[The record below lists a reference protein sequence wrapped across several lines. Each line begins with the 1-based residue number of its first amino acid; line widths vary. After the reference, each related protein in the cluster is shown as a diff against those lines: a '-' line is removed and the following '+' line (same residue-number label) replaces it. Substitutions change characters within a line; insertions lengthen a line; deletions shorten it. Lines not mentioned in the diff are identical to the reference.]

1 MEDIVNFRRN
11 REYPSDRP
19 TALSRRWGFF
29 HWGFSVILLLVVAAL
44 QLSLTGCAGSSPE
57 GCSDPGGIGFS
68 APEDSLGIEEF
79 LALEPARRQGRRAQA
94 DIWLDRARNSPK
106 ANDRIQALANAAG
119 LAPDDPE
126 IWLRLGKIWRWLG
139 ENLRTEA
146 SLNNS
151 AAAVRK
157 LGRKDSDLADRSRE
171 YKKDAAL
178 RTGILRAWLHYDRA
192 EYHEGLKWANAAL
205 QLQSG
210 NALALQVK
218 GVLVA
223 SLGYYSQA
231 HQIAN
236 DIQRARGFKTDT
248 AWILSN
254 LDRSWGRH
262 REAFNFYLN
271 LRPNEEHAAEC
282 WRDMGLAAEKVGEW
296 SYARRWYRESAAE
309 LPFEDTS
316 CLVEITHDRLDPHQR
331 SSRQPVWMA
340 FGRYYVTGS
349 RSAYTAY
356 ALKRFDQASTPD
368 EKDLWGGLLVN
379 SAGVCVRLNEDK
391 PWALRARGIV
401 FARIGKE
408 TRGLED
414 LQRAAKWLKEL
425 GFEDARVTAEM
436 GHLILIDEQQRR
448 AIPHLRR
455 AVELDR
461 ENAGAWSDLGLAL
474 IMTGQGTEAKRALTT
489 SIELDPDSA
498 TAWYNRGLMNLHAD
512 NLDQAKADL
521 LKAAELAPDNRE
533 VAKLLQQ
540 IAQKK
545 KNAGE

>member
-1 MEDIVNFRRN
+1 MRMAPAV
-11 REYPSDRP
+11 
-19 TALSRRWGFF
+19 
-29 HWGFSVILLLVVAAL
+29 LLLVGAAL
-44 QLSLTGCAGSSPE
+44 PLGLAGCAGSTPE
-57 GCSDPGGIGFS
+57 ECSDTGIVEFS

-79 LALEPARRQGRRAQA
+79 LVLEPARRQARRVQA
-94 DIWLDRARNSPK
+94 DVWLDRARK
-106 ANDRIQALANAAG
+106 ADKASDRVQALANAAG

-126 IWLRLGKIWRWLG
+126 IWLRLAKIWRWVG
-139 ENLRTEA
+139 DNLRTEA
-146 SLNNS
+146 CLDNA

-157 LGRKDSDLADRSRE
+157 LGRKESDLLDRSRK
-171 YKKDAAL
+171 YKKKAAL
-178 RTGILRAWLHYDRA
+178 RTAILRAWLHYDRA
-192 EYHEGLKWANAAL
+192 EYHEGLRWAKAAT
-205 QLQSG
+205 QLEPG
-210 NALALQVK
+210 NALALQVQ

-223 SLGYYSQA
+223 SLGQRSQA
-231 HQIAN
+231 HEIAD
-236 DIQRARGFKTDT
+236 DIRRAHGYRTDT

-254 LDRSWGRH
+254 LDRSWGRR
-262 REAFNFYLN
+262 REAFNYCLD

-282 WRDMGLAAEKVGEW
+282 WRDMGLAAERVGEW

-316 CLVEITHDRLDPHQR
+316 CLVEITHDRLDSRPR
-331 SSRQPVWMA
+331 SSRQPVWLA
-340 FGRYYVTGS
+340 FGRYFVTGS

-356 ALKRFDQASTPD
+356 VLERFDQASTPD

-379 SAGVCVRLNEDK
+379 SAGICVRLNEDK

-408 TRGLED
+408 DRGLED

-425 GFEDARVTAEM
+425 GIDDARLAAEI
-436 GHLILIDEQQRR
+436 GHLILVDKQPRR

-461 ENAGAWSDLGLAL
+461 ENPGAWSDLGLAL
-474 IMTGQGTEAKRALTT
+474 IMTGDGPGAKRALTT

-512 NLDQAKADL
+512 NLDQAEADL
-521 LKAAELAPDNRE
+521 LKAAELAPENRE
-533 VAKLLQQ
+533 VAKLLQR
-540 IAQKK
+540 IVQKRK
-545 KNAGE
+545 KAGE

>member
-29 HWGFSVILLLVVAAL
+29 HLVGPMILLLVGTAL
-44 QLSLTGCAGSSPE
+44 PLILTGCAGSSPE
-57 GCSDPGGIGFS
+57 QCADPGATAFS
-68 APEDSLGIEEF
+68 APEDSMGIEEF
-79 LALEPARRQGRRAQA
+79 LALEPARRQSRRAQA
-94 DIWLDRARNSPK
+94 DVWLDKARNSPK
-106 ANDRIQALANAAG
+106 AIDRIQALANAAG

-139 ENLRTEA
+139 DNFRTEVCLDNA
-146 SLNNS
+146 

-157 LGRKDSDLADRSRE
+157 LGSKDSDLSDRASQ
-171 YKKDAAL
+171 YKKDTAL
-178 RTGILRAWLHYDRA
+178 RTAILRAWLHYDRA
-192 EYHEGLKWANAAL
+192 EYNEGLRWARAAT
-205 QLQSG
+205 QVEPG
-210 NALALQVK
+210 NALALQLK

-223 SLGYYSQA
+223 SLGHRSHA
-231 HQIAN
+231 HEIADN
-236 DIQRARGFKTDT
+236 IRRSRGFKTDY
-248 AWILSN
+248 AWIRSN
-254 LDRSWGRH
+254 LERSWGRH
-262 REAFNFYLN
+262 REAFNYYLN
-271 LRPNEEHAAEC
+271 LRPNEEHASEC
-282 WRDMGLAAEKVGEW
+282 YRDMGLAAERVAEW

-316 CLVEITHDRLDPHQR
+316 CVVEITHERLDSRAR
-331 SSRQPVWMA
+331 SSQQPVWVA

-356 ALKRFDQASTPD
+356 VLERFDQATTP
-368 EKDLWGGLLVN
+368 ESKDLWGGLLVN
-379 SAGVCVRLNEDK
+379 SAGICVRLNEDK

-408 TRGLED
+408 DRGLED
-414 LQRAAKWLKEL
+414 LQRAAKWLKDL
-425 GFEDARVTAEM
+425 GVEDARVTAEI
-436 GHLILIDEQQRR
+436 GHLILIDEQPRR

-461 ENAGAWSDLGLAL
+461 DNAGAWSDLGLAL
-474 IMTGQGTEAKRALTT
+474 IMIGEGTEAKRALTT
-489 SIELDPDSA
+489 SIDLDPDSA

-512 NLDQAKADL
+512 NLDQAEADL

-533 VAKLLQQ
+533 VAKLLQR
-540 IAQKK
+540 IAQRRKS
-545 KNAGE
+545 AGE